1 MTKNLARI
9 WSDAL
14 LGQRSNSIL
23 LGIVINDR
31 KKDKRSNVNEVNLLQ
46 KKVIIC
52 GMHSPLEEAI
62 AFCCRLF
69 TE

>member
-14 LGQRSNSIL
+14 LEQRSNSIL

-31 KKDKRSNVNEVNLLQ
+31 KKDKRSNENEVNLLQ
-46 KKVIIC
+46 KK
-52 GMHSPLEEAI
+52 S
-62 AFCCRLF
+62 LF
-69 TE
+69 VEYILL